1 MHRAPSKIGDKYT
14 MGKMKIRDT
23 KTFLSPLLSDRWLK
37 RRWYTSLVSYTDRSL
52 IVIYFLYIN
61 IATKRKKFR
70 WDCVIEKFRGIWP
83 FTSFFFSASFYRE
96 NGNIFPE
103 TKTYFKMFLRTRYQL
118 APFTWFWNFIACRV
132 FNLNVVSVSCIG
144 ERETNQK
151 RINYYTCTKIYI
163 FYLDTISV
171 TLNIIVTLTAVL
183 INSNFAATSRIR
195 GSHRL
200 TLVVILF
207 ISGTFWF
214 H

>member
-1 MHRAPSKIGDKYT
+1 MIYVARVVYGSIFDRDIFPLYKYCNEEEKIS
-14 MGKMKIRDT
+14 MGLRNWKISGNLT
-23 KTFLSPLLSDRWLK
+23 VHF
-37 RRWYTSLVSYTDRSL
+37 
-52 IVIYFLYIN
+52 F
-61 IATKRKKFR
+61 
-70 WDCVIEKFRGIWP
+70 
-83 FTSFFFSASFYRE
+83 FFFSASFYRE